1 MVRRRVVVR
10 GEVQGV
16 WFRASAE
23 REAVPRRVSGFAR
36 NQRDG
41 SVLLELE
48 GEATDVVVD
57 DRPVLCLDLRV
68 EVDGVAPYDARA
80 WTQVPT
86 AAVRFVRPGA
96 RVGVTVDPTAP
107 TTLTVDLSRL
117 SLTPAMAA

>member
-1 MVRRRVVVR
+1 MNPVVLALLALAAGSGWVALHSRRPVVA
-10 GEVQGV
+10 GV
-16 WFRASAE
+16 PGVATIIWAAE
-23 REAVPRRVSGFAR
+23 
-36 NQRDG
+36 
-41 SVLLELE
+41 
-48 GEATDVVVD
+48 TDVVID

-68 EVDGVAPYDARA
+68 EVEGVAPYDARA

-107 TTLTVDLSRL
+107 TTLSVDLSRL